1 MKVVGIVQ
9 ARMGSSRLPGK
20 VMKTVKG
27 KPLLQ
32 YQIERMEKAKL
43 VDELVV
49 ATTEKDIEAP
59 ILELCKRLN
68 VSTYRG
74 SENDVLER
82 YYHAA
87 KDYDADIIVRMTSD
101 CPLIDPN
108 IIDLV
113 IQYYLDNKY
122 DYVSN
127 TQIRTYPRGMD
138 TEVFSMKL
146 LDEAFFHAN
155 MEYER
160 EHVTPYFYLNP
171 EKYSIGQVCN
181 SEDNSH
187 YRLTVDTPEDFRL
200 ISIIL
205 EDLYCRDNLFDLQ
218 MILEKLRSEPALA
231 DINKHILQKK
241 LGE

>member
-1 MKVVGIVQ
+1 
-9 ARMGSSRLPGK
+9 
-20 VMKTVKG
+20 MKTVKG